1 MNNNLSYETYLFV
14 SSKKIIISV
23 YTDLDDKV
31 YQEELVFEK
40 SYKELNFEKL
50 DYFLNKNIF
59 KIEKKLKDFI
69 KKISLVLDLDIFF
82 PIEISVKK
90 NNYENPISLQV
101 LNHLLYETKDY
112 CKKTLEN
119 KKIIHMFITDYQVDN
134 KSYSYF
140 PKDVK

>member
-1 MNNNLSYETYLFV
+1 MNNNLSYETYLFI
-14 SSKKIIISV
+14 SSKKMIISV

-59 KIEKKLKDFI
+59 KIEKKLKNFI

-90 NNYENPISLQV
+90 IIMKI
-101 LNHLLYETKDY
+101 LLVFK
-112 CKKTLEN
+112 
-119 KKIIHMFITDYQVDN
+119 F
-134 KSYSYF
+134 
-140 PKDVK
+140 